1 MLIWSIQEYI
11 QIEIENGLN
20 FDEIL
25 DAIRSLSCMVG
36 PFQYLMVHIHTE
48 ICNLSYNQFLYII
61 KTIRKLNRYNVSMEK
76 VAILVNNNLQP
87 GMAHLLIE
95 EFGGVKFSLAVFIE
109 KNTAFSWLLK
119 SSVSTILQPVKDA
132 NTQAGKLYGY

>member
-1 MLIWSIQEYI
+1 
-11 QIEIENGLN
+11 
-20 FDEIL
+20 
-25 DAIRSLSCMVG
+25 
-36 PFQYLMVHIHTE
+36 
-48 ICNLSYNQFLYII
+48 
-61 KTIRKLNRYNVSMEK
+61 MEK
-76 VAILVNNNLQP
+76 VAILVNNNLQS